1 MSICLEARRRGF
13 DVWSI
18 AGAFEVARWELRFS
32 TTDKSFKLR
41 NDFKPHYARLIME
54 EVKELDGFFKTKEL
68 SA

>member
-1 MSICLEARRRGF
+1 MNE
-13 DVWSI
+13 VWSI